1 MNAFLEAADGYVPL
15 IQSLVWPIFL
25 VVIASIYRSQVEEL
39 FNGLMRRINSG
50 SEFKLAGIEVG
61 KLITKTADLPDEV
74 KTYGDP
80 DQLKVLFK
88 AQGKGWKKST
98 KALELP
104 DGCLVQVTTE
114 RQSADGDWANAE
126 AVVFIPNVKLERTEP
141 GAFRLTKK

>member
-1 MNAFLEAADGYVPL
+1 MNEFLEAADGYVPL
-15 IQSLVWPIFL
+15 IQSLVWPVFL
-25 VVIASIYRSQVEEL
+25 LVLGIVFRKHVGEL
-39 FNGLMRRINSG
+39 FNGLKKRIDSG
-50 SEFKLAGIEVG
+50 AEFKVAGLEVG
-61 KLITKTADLPDEV
+61 KLVTKTADLPDEV

-80 DQLKVLFK
+80 DQLKLLFK

-126 AVVFIPNVKLERTEP
+126 AVVFVPNVKLEQADESI
-141 GAFRLTKK
+141 FRLTAK